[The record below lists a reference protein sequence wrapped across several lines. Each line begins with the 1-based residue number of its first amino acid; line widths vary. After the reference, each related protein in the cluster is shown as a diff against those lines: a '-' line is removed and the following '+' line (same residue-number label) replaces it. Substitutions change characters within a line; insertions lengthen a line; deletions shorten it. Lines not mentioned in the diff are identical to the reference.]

1 MFYGYFQIKI
11 RNIMCLVINH
21 LEPKIAD
28 KDIIC
33 YKLVKR
39 TKIKGI
45 YKSSFQR
52 FEYIIR
58 QLYTN
63 NLDIRF
69 VDKIIKNLDTT
80 RSGLCLYIIEEGMFH
95 SYASHLYP
103 VILSPLP
110 NGALL
115 KCIIPKGAYYF
126 EGYFDDSPSYAS
138 SQIKILEEI

>member
-1 MFYGYFQIKI
+1 
-11 RNIMCLVINH
+11 MCLVINH

-28 KDIIC
+28 KDIVC

-45 YKSSFQR
+45 YKSNFQR
-52 FEYIIR
+52 FEYVIR

-69 VDKIIKNLDTT
+69 ADKVIKNL
-80 RSGLCLYIIEEGMFH
+80 CLSYPHLDIYAVEEGMFH
-95 SYASHLYP
+95 SYENHLYP

-110 NGALL
+110 NCALL
-115 KCIIPKGAYYF
+115 KCIIPKGAYYY
-126 EGYFDDSPSYAS
+126 EGYFDNAPSYAS

>member
-1 MFYGYFQIKI
+1 
-11 RNIMCLVINH
+11 MCLYVTH

-28 KDIIC
+28 KDIVC

-45 YKSSFQR
+45 YKSSFQG

-95 SYASHLYP
+95 SYASYLYP

-110 NGALL
+110 HGALL

>member
-21 LEPKIAD
+21 LEPKIANE
-28 KDIIC
+28 DIVC

-39 TKIKGI
+39 TKTKGI
-45 YKSSFQR
+45 YKSSFQG

-58 QLYTN
+58 QLYIS

-95 SYASHLYP
+95 SYASYLYP

-110 NGALL
+110 HGALL

-126 EGYFDDSPSYAS
+126 KGYFDDCPSYAS

>member
-1 MFYGYFQIKI
+1 
-11 RNIMCLVINH
+11 MCLFTYLSN
-21 LEPKIAD
+21 PKIAD
-28 KDIIC
+28 KDIVC

-39 TKIKGI
+39 TKIKGV
-45 YKSSFQR
+45 YKSSFQG

-63 NLDIRF
+63 NI
-69 VDKIIKNLDTT
+69 KIEFSYKFIKDGVLF
-80 RSGLCLYIIEEGMFH
+80 GYFIEEGMFH
-95 SYASHLYP
+95 SYASYLYP

-110 NGALL
+110 NCALL

-126 EGYFDDSPSYAS
+126 EGYFDESPSYAS

>member
-1 MFYGYFQIKI
+1 
-11 RNIMCLVINH
+11 MCLLINN

-28 KDIIC
+28 KDIVC
-33 YKLVKR
+33 YKLAKR

-45 YKSSFQR
+45 YKSNFQR

-69 VDKIIKNLDTT
+69 ADKVIKNLCP
-80 RSGLCLYIIEEGMFH
+80 SHPHLGIYAVEEGMFH
-95 SYASHLYP
+95 SYVSHLYP
-103 VILSPLP
+103 AILRPLP
-110 NGALL
+110 NHTLL

-126 EGYFDDSPSYAS
+126 KGFFESFPSYAS
-138 SQIKILEEI
+138 SQIRILEEI

>member
-1 MFYGYFQIKI
+1 
-11 RNIMCLVINH
+11 MCLYVTH
-21 LEPKIAD
+21 LEPEIAD

-39 TKIKGI
+39 TEIKGV
-45 YKSSFQR
+45 YKSNIQR

-63 NLDIRF
+63 YFDIKYADMFIKRRYNLF
-69 VDKIIKNLDTT
+69 A
-80 RSGLCLYIIEEGMFH
+80 IEEGMFH
-95 SYASHLYP
+95 SYASNLYP
-103 VILSPLP
+103 ILSPLP
-110 NGALL
+110 RYALL

-138 SQIKILEEI
+138 SQIKILEEIKI

>member
-1 MFYGYFQIKI
+1 
-11 RNIMCLVINH
+11 MCLVINH

-28 KDIIC
+28 KDIVC
-33 YKLVKR
+33 YKLVVR

-45 YKSSFQR
+45 YKSSFQG

-95 SYASHLYP
+95 SYASYLYP

>member
-1 MFYGYFQIKI
+1 MCLRI
-11 RNIMCLVINH
+11 RNI
-21 LEPKIAD
+21 EPKRAD

-33 YKLVKR
+33 YKMVER

-45 YKSSFQR
+45 YKSSFQG

-69 VDKIIKNLDTT
+69 ADKVIKNLCP
-80 RSGLCLYIIEEGMFH
+80 SHPHLGIYAVEEGMFH
-95 SYASHLYP
+95 SYENHLYP

-110 NGALL
+110 NCALL

-126 EGYFDDSPSYAS
+126 KGFFESFPSYAS

>member
-1 MFYGYFQIKI
+1 
-11 RNIMCLVINH
+11 MCLHLNH

-28 KDIIC
+28 KDIVC

-45 YKSSFQR
+45 YKSSFQE

-69 VDKIIKNLDTT
+69 ANKSIK
-80 RSGLCLYIIEEGMFH
+80 RSFYKRFYIIEEGMFH
-95 SYASHLYP
+95 SYASYLYP

-110 NGALL
+110 CGALL

>member
-1 MFYGYFQIKI
+1 
-11 RNIMCLVINH
+11 MCLVINQ

-28 KDIIC
+28 KDIVC
-33 YKLVKR
+33 YKLVVR

-45 YKSSFQR
+45 YKSSFQG

-95 SYASHLYP
+95 SYASYLYP

-110 NGALL
+110 CGALL

-126 EGYFDDSPSYAS
+126 EGYFDESPSYAS

>member
-1 MFYGYFQIKI
+1 
-11 RNIMCLVINH
+11 MCLFINN

-28 KDIIC
+28 KDIVC

-45 YKSSFQR
+45 YKSNFQR
-52 FEYIIR
+52 FEYVIR

-95 SYASHLYP
+95 SYASYLYP

-115 KCIIPKGAYYF
+115 KCIIPKGAYYY

>member
-1 MFYGYFQIKI
+1 
-11 RNIMCLVINH
+11 MCLFINN

-28 KDIIC
+28 KDIVC

-45 YKSSFQR
+45 YKSNFQR

-69 VDKIIKNLDTT
+69 ANKSIK
-80 RSGLCLYIIEEGMFH
+80 RSFYKRFYIIEEGMFH
-95 SYASHLYP
+95 SYVSNLYP
-103 VILSPLP
+103 ILSPLP
-110 NGALL
+110 NCAIL

-126 EGYFDDSPSYAS
+126 EGYFDNCPSYAS

>member
-1 MFYGYFQIKI
+1 
-11 RNIMCLVINH
+11 MCLFINH

-39 TKIKGI
+39 TEIKDV
-45 YKSSFQR
+45 YKSSTIGFK
-52 FEYIIR
+52 
-58 QLYTN
+58 YTIGQSYSN
-63 NLDIRF
+63 NINIRF

-95 SYASHLYP
+95 SYASYLYP

-110 NGALL
+110 CGALL
-115 KCIIPKGAYYF
+115 KCIIPKEAYYY
-126 EGYFDDSPSYAS
+126 EGKFNTMPSYAS

>member
-1 MFYGYFQIKI
+1 
-11 RNIMCLVINH
+11 MCLVINH
-21 LEPKIAD
+21 LEPKIANE
-28 KDIIC
+28 DIVC

-39 TKIKGI
+39 TKIKGV
-45 YKSSFQR
+45 YKSSFQG
-52 FEYIIR
+52 FEYVIR

-69 VDKIIKNLDTT
+69 VDKIIKNLSPTYT
-80 RSGLCLYIIEEGMFH
+80 SLCIYVIEEGMFH
-95 SYASHLYP
+95 SYASYLYP

-110 NGALL
+110 CGALL
-115 KCIIPKGAYYF
+115 KCIIPKGAYYY

>member
-1 MFYGYFQIKI
+1 
-11 RNIMCLVINH
+11 MCLVINQ

-28 KDIIC
+28 KDIVC

-45 YKSSFQR
+45 YKSNFQR
-52 FEYIIR
+52 FEYVIR

-69 VDKIIKNLDTT
+69 ADKVIKNLCP
-80 RSGLCLYIIEEGMFH
+80 SYPHLGIYAVEEGMFH
-95 SYASHLYP
+95 SYESRLCP

-110 NGALL
+110 SCALL